1 MKSSWII
8 QAGPKANAKCPQ
20 RRHKRK
26 RHVKTEA
33 ETTVM
38 QPQAKNTWSHQR
50 LEEARKDAHLG
61 PSEGVQPSDTLILE
75 AGLLAS
81 RTVKE

>member
-8 QAGPKANAKCPQ
+8 QASPKANAKCPQ
-20 RRHKRK
+20 RRHERK
-26 RHVKTEA
+26 RHVKTET

>member
-50 LEEARKDAHLG
+50 LEEARKDARLG

-81 RTVKE
+81 GTVKE